1 MKGLLRKLAGAAL
14 GAAAL
19 LLVGQVYSRL
29 GGT

>member
-1 MKGLLRKLAGAAL
+1 MRGLLRRLAGAAL

-19 LLVGQVYSRL
+19 LLVGAVYSRL

>member
-1 MKGLLRKLAGAAL
+1 MRGLLRRLAGAAL

-19 LLVGQVYSRL
+19 LLIGQVYAQV